1 MQVQNLYTKG
11 HFMPKKHSEKK
22 LGLYIHI
29 PFCMKK
35 CLYCDFYSIPA
46 ANEQL
51 KSLYLEAL
59 MLHFEEHSLQL
70 APYVIDSIYFGGG
83 TPSLLSA
90 EQMHMI
96 LKKLKK
102 SFYIS
107 DKCEITLEANPG
119 TIDKAKLSSFRK
131 SGINRLSIGCQSF
144 FDSDLRVCGR
154 IHNTRDNVRAMM
166 DARDAGFK
174 NINVDIMYG
183 LPGQSLQNVL
193 SSIERAIKLG
203 AAHISLYGLK
213 VEEGTP
219 FYAMQTQ
226 RKLALPDEDTESD
239 MYFVACNLLRNNGYR
254 HYEISNFAKPGFES
268 VHNLKYW
275 NCDEYVGFGPSAHSF
290 FSGKRFNYKNSASLY
305 IKNFTENYDGLGIVD
320 KCIDVQFGTQMAEY
334 VMLRMRLGEGIN
346 CEEFKKRFGRTFES
360 MYLAKITPF
369 LRSGHIVKTSTG
381 YAFTEQG
388 MYVSN
393 YILSR
398 IIDFDMVIPGV

>member
-1 MQVQNLYTKG
+1 
-11 HFMPKKHSEKK
+11 MPKYNNEKK

-59 MLHFEEHSLQL
+59 MLHLDEHILQL
-70 APYVIDSIYFGGG
+70 APYTIDSIYFGGG
-83 TPSLLSA
+83 TPSLLTA
-90 EQMHMI
+90 EQI
-96 LKKLKK
+96 ATLLKKIKK
-102 SFYIS
+102 NFYVS
-107 DKCEITLEANPG
+107 DKCEITLETNPG
-119 TIDKAKLSSFRK
+119 TVDKAKLSAFRR
-131 SGINRLSIGCQSF
+131 SGVNRLSIGCQSF
-144 FDSDLRVCGR
+144 FDRDLGVCGR
-154 IHNTRDNVRAMM
+154 IHKSIDNVKVME
-166 DARDAGFK
+166 DARSAGFK

-193 SSIERAIKLG
+193 ASIERAVKLG
-203 AAHISLYGLK
+203 ATHISLYGLK

-219 FYAMQTQ
+219 FYALQTQ
-226 RKLALPDEDTESD
+226 KKLVLPDEDTESD
-239 MYFVACNLLRNNGYR
+239 MYFVSCNLLKKMGFR
-254 HYEISNFAKPGFES
+254 HYEISNFSKPGFES

-275 NCDEYVGFGPSAHSF
+275 NCDEYIGFGPSAHSF
-290 FSGKRFNYKNSASLY
+290 FSGKRFYYKNSASLY
-305 IKNFTENYDGLGIVD
+305 IKNFTENYDGQGIVD

-334 VMLRMRLGEGIN
+334 VMLRMRLGEGVN
-346 CEEFKKRFGRTFES
+346 CEEFRKRFGRTFES
-360 MYLAKITPF
+360 VYLGKMTPF
-369 LRSGHIVKTSTG
+369 LKSGHIIKTDEG

-398 IIDFDMVIPGV
+398 IIDFDIVIPGV